1 MKAAI
6 ISHAGDIDRALR
18 GKYTTHELLREGK
31 IVVPVRRLIQAC
43 LVLGMAY
50 GLCMGLF
57 ALMRDPVTGVQQML
71 ASTLKV
77 PLLFLLTLVVTYP
90 SLYVFSSLAGSRL
103 DAKATLR
110 LLMIAIA
117 VNLAVL
123 AGFGP
128 VTVFFILCTESYA
141 FIKLLNVLMF
151 GIAGIISLTVLRRV
165 LNYLFESSAPP
176 DTGSPP
182 PGSPP
187 PGTGSPQP
195 GTAGDEQQTEPQVNQ
210 GNRPRTLR
218 GHGEHN
224 GARTVFGLWL
234 VVYGVVGAQMGWVL
248 RPFIGSP
255 DLPFEVFRQ
264 RESNIFLDLLRTIAE
279 FLN

>member
-1 MKAAI
+1 MKTSI

-31 IVVPVRRLIQAC
+31 IAIPVRRLTHAC
-43 LVLGMAY
+43 IALGLAY

-57 ALMRDPVTGVQQML
+57 ALMRDPATGVQQM
-71 ASTLKV
+71 AAATLKV

-128 VTVFFILCTESYA
+128 VTTFFILCTESYA

-151 GIAGIISLTVLRRV
+151 GIAGLISLAVLRRA
-165 LNYLFESSAPP
+165 LNYMFENSA
-176 DTGSPP
+176 
-182 PGSPP
+182 
-187 PGTGSPQP
+187 PGTGSPLPDTSSTPP
-195 GTAGDEQQTEPQVNQ
+195 GTSSTPASRTESEQQSKSQ
-210 GNRPRTLR
+210 GNSPRTTR
-218 GHGEHN
+218 GPGEHN
-224 GARTVFGLWL
+224 RARTVFVLWL

-255 DLPFEVFRQ
+255 DLPFEVFRH
-264 RESNIFLDLLRTIAE
+264 RESNVFENLLRTIAE
-279 FLN
+279 FFS

>member
-1 MKAAI
+1 MKTAI
-6 ISHAGDIDRALR
+6 ISNAGDIDRALR

-31 IVVPVRRLIQAC
+31 IAVPGRRLIQAC

-77 PLLFLLTLVVTYP
+77 PMLFLLTLVVTYP

-123 AGFGP
+123 AGFAP
-128 VTVFFILCTESYA
+128 VTAFFILCTESYA

-182 PGSPP
+182 PG
-187 PGTGSPQP
+187 TGSPQP
-195 GTAGDEQQTEPQVNQ
+195 GTAGDEQQTEPQGNQ

-224 GARTVFGLWL
+224 RARAVFGLWL

-264 RESNIFLDLLRTIAE
+264 RESNIFENLMRTIAE
-279 FLN
+279 FFS